1 MLVGLRDDPDFGPL
15 LVIGLGGVF
24 VEILKDVSLRLIPV
38 DEPEVR
44 AMLSELRGSKIL
56 DGFRG
61 QPAPD
66 VDAFVENVMALC
78 GFFLDHR
85 EVLSEI
91 EINPLMVLERG
102 KGVRAIDIRPV
113 WKNNLT

>member
-1 MLVGLRDDPDFGPL
+1 M
-15 LVIGLGGVF
+15 
-24 VEILKDVSLRLIPV
+24 EILKDVSLRLIPV
-38 DEPEVR
+38 DEPEG
-44 AMLSELRGSKIL
+44 SIPCIELRGSKSTSGIQ
-56 DGFRG
+56 G

-66 VDAFVENVMALC
+66 VDALVENVMALC

-113 WKNNLT
+113 WKNN